1 MKTDELITLLALDN
15 APVSYRAG
23 RRVML
28 AKMGLGTLAASTMMY
43 FFLGVRPDIDQAV
56 ALPMFWFKLAFPG
69 ALMFAGVAAMLR
81 FGSPGVRLG
90 NVKTALALPLVVVWV
105 LALLALA
112 NATPEDR
119 PILIFGTSW
128 DQCPITIAALA
139 VPIWLDAFWALRQ
152 QAPTHLRASS
162 AAAGLFAGACAAT
175 VYALHC
181 GEMQAPFLATWY
193 VLGMLIPTVAGWA
206 FGPKLLRW

>member
-1 MKTDELITLLALDN
+1 MKTDELIALLARDN
-15 APVSYRAG
+15 APVSYRSG
-23 RRVML
+23 RRAML
-28 AKMGLGTLAASTMMY
+28 ATLALGALVASTMMY
-43 FFLGVRPDIDQAV
+43 VLLGVRPDIDQAI

-69 ALMFAGVAAMLR
+69 ALMFAGIAAMLR

-90 NVKTALALPLVVVWV
+90 NVKVALALPLVVVWV

-112 NATPEDR
+112 NVPPEVR
-119 PILIFGTSW
+119 RILIFGTTW
-128 DQCPITIAALA
+128 DRCPITIAALSI
-139 VPIWLDAFWALRQ
+139 PIWMAAFWALRQ

-181 GEMQAPFLATWY
+181 GEMEAPFLATWY
-193 VLGMLIPTVAGWA
+193 VLGMLIPTLLGWA